1 MLREHPKGLGV
12 IFMTELWERFSYYG
26 MRALLILYMTK
37 ELLFGDEQAYGIY
50 GAYTAL
56 VYATPVIGG
65 YVADKI
71 LGQRKAGFMGAFIM
85 MLGHFAMAFESFF
98 YPALALLVVGN
109 GIFKPNMG
117 PLLGGLY
124 EKNDPRRDS
133 GFTIFYMSV
142 NIGGWLSPLVCGFI
156 GETFGW
162 HYGFGLAG
170 IGMLSGMIIF
180 NYGQDVFK
188 EKGLPPAD
196 ALEKKY
202 FGLNKI
208 NLVWIG
214 AFAFVPMFMLLLSQN
229 KAMSYLLGALGL
241 IVTIVVMISAI
252 REEKEER
259 EKLFVAFILTI
270 YSVLFWAFF
279 FQGGSSLTLFAERNV
294 DRAIFGWTVKAS
306 MLESVNPMFIILLAP
321 LFSAMWIKLSKIGR
335 EPSTPLKFV
344 GATFLLGIGFGLF
357 ALGKYFAVDGLVP
370 FIFLLLG
377 YMVYTMGELAISP
390 VGLSMITK
398 LSPGKIVGFMM
409 GVWYLSSAFANHVAA
424 LIAKLTSVEG
434 SAEEAVTV
442 TDTLNGFT
450 TVFESVLWICLVAS
464 ILMLV
469 LIKPLKKMM
478 HDVH

>member
-37 ELLFGDEQAYGIY
+37 QLLFADEKAYGIF

-65 YVADKI
+65 YIADKI
-71 LGQRKAGFMGAFIM
+71 LGQRKAVLMGAFIM

-117 PLLGGLY
+117 PLLGNLY
-124 EKNDPRRDS
+124 EKNDPRRDG

-142 NIGGWLSPLVCGFI
+142 NIGGWLSPLLCGFI
-156 GETFGW
+156 GETYGW

-170 IGMLSGMIIF
+170 IGMLSGMLIF
-180 NYGQDVFK
+180 NHGQGIFK
-188 EKGLPPAD
+188 ENGLPPAES
-196 ALEKKY
+196 LQKKY

-208 NLVWIG
+208 AWVWIV
-214 AFAFVPMFMLLLSQN
+214 AFITVPFFVILLSQN
-229 KAMSYLLGALGL
+229 QAMSYLLGTLGL
-241 IVTIVVMISAI
+241 IVTIVVIVSAL
-252 REEKEER
+252 REQKEDR
-259 EKLFVAFILTI
+259 DKLLVAFILTI
-270 YSVLFWAFF
+270 YSIFFWAFF

-294 DRAIFGWTVKAS
+294 DRNILGWVVKAS

-321 LFSAMWIKLSKIGR
+321 LFSSMWIKLSKISK
-335 EPSTPLKFV
+335 EPSTPIKFIW
-344 GATFLLGIGFGLF
+344 GTFLLGIGFGLF

-370 FIFLLLG
+370 FVFLILG

-398 LSPGKIVGFMM
+398 LSPKKIVGFMM
-409 GVWYLSSAFANHVAA
+409 GVWFLSSAFANYVAA
-424 LIAKLTSVEG
+424 LIAKLTSVDNG
-434 SAEEAVTV
+434 QQAVSV
-442 TDTLNGFT
+442 TDTLYGFT
-450 TVFESVLWICLVAS
+450 NVFESVLWICIIAS
-464 ILMLV
+464 ALMLIFV
-469 LIKPLKKMM
+469 KPLRKMM
-478 HDVH
+478 HGVH